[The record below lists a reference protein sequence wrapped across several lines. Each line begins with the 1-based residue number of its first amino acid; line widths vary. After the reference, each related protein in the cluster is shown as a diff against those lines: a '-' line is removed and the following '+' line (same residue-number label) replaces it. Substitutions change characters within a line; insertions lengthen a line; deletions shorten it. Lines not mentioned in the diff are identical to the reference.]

1 MSVYSKK
8 KTLLLGS
15 LCAAAAFG
23 AAARSPATL
32 RSPWDPHPVL
42 PKAGSYDCPALPPLS
57 KDIVASSFYSDSKHS
72 VIDPA
77 RLAQYRAAQRPYVE
91 TMKEAEE
98 AADAY
103 QQGGNRA
110 AAACV
115 LQILDKDAAASS
127 MTGSMSTNQA
137 HYVQN
142 WTLGG
147 LAVSWLKVRAAQP
160 GTPEQR
166 QEAIDWMKIVA
177 GQTRDYFTMRH
188 AKGTNDGT
196 NNHYYWAGFAVMGAA
211 VSSND
216 QELYDWALSTFDDAV
231 SRVAADGTL
240 PLEMGRGQR
249 ALHYHLFALGP
260 IVMMAEF
267 GEANGENLYAARD
280 HAVERLANRAIS
292 GLKNNSYFSEKA
304 GVAQDT
310 PAPNGLHSD
319 DIIWMVPYLRHFPNA
334 DGTKM
339 LQSTKLKPF
348 GYLGGYPNGWEYRQ
362 LGPSTK

>member
-1 MSVYSKK
+1 MSVHARAKA
-8 KTLLLGS
+8 LLLGS
-15 LCAAAAFG
+15 FCAVAALG
-23 AAARSPATL
+23 AAAPLPTTL
-32 RSPWDPHPVL
+32 RSPWDIHPIL
-42 PKAGSYDCPALPPLS
+42 PKAGSYDCPSLPPLP

-77 RLAQYRAAQRPYVE
+77 RLAAYRAAQRPYME
-91 TMKEAEE
+91 TMKEAEN

-103 QQGGNRA
+103 QQTGNRA

-142 WTLGG
+142 WTLGA
-147 LAVSWLKVRAAQP
+147 LAVSWLKVRMANP

-166 QEAIDWMKIVA
+166 RSAIDWMKLVA

-188 AKGTNDGT
+188 ARGTNDGT

-216 QELYDWALSTFDDAV
+216 RALYDWALGTFSDAV
-231 SRVAADGTL
+231 SRIAADGTL

-260 IVMMAEF
+260 IVMLAEF

-280 HAVERLANRAIS
+280 HAVERLANRAIA
-292 GLKNNSYFSEKA
+292 GLENNSYFSEKA
-304 GVAQDT
+304 GVPQDT
-310 PAPNGLHSD
+310 PAPTGLDSN
-319 DIIWMVPYLRHFPNA
+319 DIIWMVPYLRRFPNA
-334 DGTKM
+334 DGTKL
-339 LQSTKLKPF
+339 LQSTKLTPF
-348 GYLGGYPNGWEYRQ
+348 AYIGGYPPGWNY
-362 LGPSTK
+362 SAKTH

>member
-1 MSVYSKK
+1 VPIGHKRK
-8 KTLLLGS
+8 ALLLAS
-15 LCAAAAFG
+15 LCAAAVFG
-23 AAARSPATL
+23 AAAQTPAKL
-32 RSPWDPHPVL
+32 RSPWDLHPVL
-42 PKAGSYDCPALPPLS
+42 PKAGSYECPALPPLPE
-57 KDIVASSFYSDSKHS
+57 DITASSFYTDSKHS

-77 RLAQYRAAQRPYVE
+77 RFAAYRVAQIPYME
-91 TMKEAEE
+91 TMKEAEK

-103 QQGGNRA
+103 QHTGDRA
-110 AAACV
+110 AAVCV

-142 WTLGG
+142 WTLGA
-147 LAVSWLKVRAAQP
+147 LAVSWLKVRAAEP

-166 QEAIDWMKIVA
+166 EAAIDWMKLIA

-188 AKGTNDGT
+188 TKRTNDGT

-216 QELYDWALSTFDDAV
+216 RALYDWALATFDDAV

-240 PLEMGRGQR
+240 PLEMGRGRR

-260 IVMMAEF
+260 IVMLAEF
-267 GEANGENLYAARD
+267 GEANGENLYATRD
-280 HAVERLANRAIS
+280 HAVQHLANRAIS
-292 GLKNNSYFSEKA
+292 GLKNNSYFSDKA
-304 GVAQDT
+304 GVSQDT
-310 PAPNGLHSD
+310 PAAYGQHSD
-319 DIIWMVPYLRHFPNA
+319 DIIWMVPYLRRFPNA

-339 LQSTKLKPF
+339 LQSTRLAPF
-348 GYLGGYPNGWEYRQ
+348 SYLGGYPAGWDYSA
-362 LGPSTK
+362 LMK